1 MQNKRNGNR
10 HYLLWEESLSIKFKG
25 ATLVALTGL
34 LLSASASAVMA
45 QSTTLTLLSAER
57 DETMAPVIA
66 AFEKLHPDVKVE
78 HQSVPFESMNATI
91 EARIGAQDSSID
103 VMLVDSPR
111 VPAMVSRGYL
121 LKLENLREEIKPVV
135 TELALKGMEVNGE
148 IYTLPFWTS
157 TQLMF
162 YNKDLLDKAGVSYP
176 GAAEADRMTYDQV
189 IEAGKKA
196 QAAGAKNGFVFEQID
211 RYYQLQPIFES
222 NGAGS
227 GLTGEGNLT
236 PDITNEKWIEGATF
250 YSKLFADGVSP
261 RGIPTNQISATFT
274 AGETAYYVG
283 GPWQFKGFTETEG
296 LKFGVAPVPYT
307 AGGKP
312 VTPTDSWAI
321 GLNPYSAKPEL
332 AMELAKFM
340 TLNPEGALASV
351 ANNPIPPVNLT
362 AFQTYIDG
370 IATTYP
376 AIGDDAKAIMTY
388 ELAKTAVS
396 RPRSVGYVAF
406 EEVMNRTFSD
416 LRNGADV
423 KATLEQGQSELT
435 SALSRIQ

>member
-1 MQNKRNGNR
+1 M
-10 HYLLWEESLSIKFKG
+10 SITFKG
-25 ATLVALTGL
+25 ATLVALAGL
-34 LLSASASAVMA
+34 LLSASVSAVMA

-66 AFEKLHPDVKVE
+66 AFEKLHPDVKIE

-91 EARIGAQDSSID
+91 EARIGAQDSGID

-135 TELALKGMEVNGE
+135 TDLALKGMEVNGE

-162 YNKDLLDKAGVSYP
+162 YNKDLLDKAGVPYP

-274 AGETAYYVG
+274 AGETAFYVG

-296 LKFGVAPVPYT
+296 LNFGVAPVPYM

-376 AIGDDAKAIMTY
+376 AIGADAKAIMTY
-388 ELAKTAVS
+388 ELATTAVS

-416 LRNGADV
+416 LRNGSDV

>member
-1 MQNKRNGNR
+1 
-10 HYLLWEESLSIKFKG
+10 LSIIFKG
-25 ATLVALTGL
+25 ATLVALAGF
-34 LLSASASAVMA
+34 LLSASPSAVLA

-57 DETMAPVIA
+57 DEVVAPVIA
-66 AFEKLHPDVKVE
+66 AFEKLHPDVKIE
-78 HQSVPFESMNATI
+78 HQSVPFENMNATI
-91 EARIGAQDSSID
+91 EARIGAQDSGID

-121 LKLENLREEIKPVV
+121 LKLDSLREEIKPLV

-162 YNKDLLDKAGVSYP
+162 YNKDLLDKAGVPHP
-176 GAAEADRMTYDQV
+176 GAGEADRLTYDQIV
-189 IEAGKKA
+189 EGGKKA
-196 QAAGAKNGFVFEQID
+196 QAAGAKHGFAFEQID

-236 PDITNEKWIEGATF
+236 PDVANDKWVEAATF

-261 RGIPTNQISATFT
+261 RGIPSNQMSATFT
-274 AGETAYYVG
+274 AGETAFFVG
-283 GPWQFKGFTETEG
+283 GPWLFKGFTETEG
-296 LKFGVAPVPYT
+296 LNFGVAPVPYF

-351 ANNPIPPVNLT
+351 ENNPIPPVNLE
-362 AFQTYIDG
+362 AFKTYIDSV
-370 IATTYP
+370 ASRYP
-376 AIGDDAKAIMTY
+376 AIGADAKAIMTY
-388 ELAKTAVS
+388 ELATSAVG

-423 KATLEQGQSELT
+423 KATLDQAQSELT